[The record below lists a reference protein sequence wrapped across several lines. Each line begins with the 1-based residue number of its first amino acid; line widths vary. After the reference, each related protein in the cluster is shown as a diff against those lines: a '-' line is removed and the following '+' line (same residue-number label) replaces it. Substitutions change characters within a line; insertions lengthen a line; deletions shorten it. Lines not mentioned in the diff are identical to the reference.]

1 MEKPKWFFYFSDG
14 VNPGR
19 PDDIR
24 PYRPS
29 GRIFH
34 AMHEISGLIYMHM
47 QTTARVEDPTH
58 LVLSEPLPMPR
69 GSIVAVDV
77 RESALVA
84 EHADWIVASGALLEA
99 AYGPDEPDYSECG
112 ERLS

>member
-1 MEKPKWFFYFSDG
+1 MSALFLFFESFATVTVIG
-14 VNPGR
+14 EACGGHVV
-19 PDDIR
+19 
-24 PYRPS
+24 
-29 GRIFH
+29 H
-34 AMHEISGLIYMHM
+34 LIYRHM

-69 GSIVAVDV
+69 GSIVAGDV

-84 EHADWIVASGALLEA
+84 EHADWIAASGALLEA

>member
-1 MEKPKWFFYFSDG
+1 MSALFYFFESFAT
-14 VNPGR
+14 VTV
-19 PDDIR
+19 
-24 PYRPS
+24 
-29 GRIFH
+29 
-34 AMHEISGLIYMHM
+34 ISEACGGHVVQLIYKHM

>member
-1 MEKPKWFFYFSDG
+1 M
-14 VNPGR
+14 
-19 PDDIR
+19 
-24 PYRPS
+24 
-29 GRIFH
+29 
-34 AMHEISGLIYMHM
+34 
-47 QTTARVEDPTH
+47 TARVEDSTH

-84 EHADWIVASGALLEA
+84 EHADWGAASGALLEA
-99 AYGPDEPDYSECG
+99 ASGPNEPDYSECG

>member
-1 MEKPKWFFYFSDG
+1 MSLRRAGGEALFKS
-14 VNPGR
+14 
-19 PDDIR
+19 
-24 PYRPS
+24 
-29 GRIFH
+29 
-34 AMHEISGLIYMHM
+34 MHM
-47 QTTARVEDPTH
+47 TARVEDSTH

-77 RESALVA
+77 RESSMVA
-84 EHADWIVASGALLEA
+84 EHADWVAASGALLEA

>member
-1 MEKPKWFFYFSDG
+1 
-14 VNPGR
+14 
-19 PDDIR
+19 
-24 PYRPS
+24 
-29 GRIFH
+29 
-34 AMHEISGLIYMHM
+34 MHL
-47 QTTARVEDPTH
+47 TARVEDATH

-84 EHADWIVASGALLEA
+84 EHADWIAASGALLDA

>member
-1 MEKPKWFFYFSDG
+1 
-14 VNPGR
+14 
-19 PDDIR
+19 
-24 PYRPS
+24 
-29 GRIFH
+29 
-34 AMHEISGLIYMHM
+34 
-47 QTTARVEDPTH
+47 
-58 LVLSEPLPMPR
+58 MPR